1 MIDFEELESGA
12 FYLIESIDCDSVPH
26 RELVN
31 LLYSGADILL
41 LLSVG
46 KMG

>member
-12 FYLIESIDCDSVPH
+12 FCLIESIDCDSAPH

-31 LLYSGADILL
+31 LFVLRRTFYYYHY
-41 LLSVG
+41 
-46 KMG
+46 